1 MSGVDSRRVA
11 RTPADARED
20 ATFRRPFARP
30 ASPRIGYTH
39 DDMTD
44 QSRFESA
51 RPPGSGNERLLGAL
65 LLAAKGVTIACA
77 IDAFLNASSPRLR
90 GKAIRTRAIGYV
102 AALAIVPIAAQL
114 TRGRERYP
122 VALDLAVTTPLLLD
136 AAGNALGLYEEAHI
150 DDVVHFA
157 NAAIVSGVAGA
168 FFAPRVDERWQAAFA
183 GAGVAIAGET
193 AWELAEYGA
202 WRLGA
207 DGLDLTYEDSMDDIA
222 ESWFG
227 AALGAL
233 VTLTRMPRSKP
244 ARTQGGWQAPLGLRS
259 SEPG

>member
-1 MSGVDSRRVA
+1 VRPRLRVTGHGVHTDLVTDDQPHA
-11 RTPADARED
+11 P
-20 ATFRRPFARP
+20 P
-30 ASPRIGYTH
+30 ASTSP
-39 DDMTD
+39 
-44 QSRFESA
+44 S
-51 RPPGSGNERLLGAL
+51 PPTRRERVLTAATV
-65 LLAAKGVTIACA
+65 AAKVVTLACA
-77 IDAFLNASSPRLR
+77 VDAFVNASSPRLR
-90 GKAIRTRAIGYV
+90 GKAIRTRAIGYT
-102 AALAIVPIAAQL
+102 AALFIVPL
-114 TRGRERYP
+114 VWRLNPDRGRYP
-122 VALDLAVTTPLLLD
+122 SELDLAVTTPLLLD

-150 DDVVHFA
+150 DDIVHFA

-168 FFAPRVDERWQAAFA
+168 VFSPHVDEPWQAALA

-193 AWELAEYGA
+193 AWELMEYGA

-244 ARTQGGWQAPLGLRS
+244 ARTKGGWQAPLGLRPR
-259 SEPG
+259 EGG